1 MNMKFRKQI
10 RLRALGAIVL
20 AAFCLSATGC
30 ATDSYA
36 AKGAASGATSGA
48 VAGAAG
54 GMMMALVFGGDVVE
68 AGARGAVYGGTV
80 GAVSGGMSGS
90 KADREA
96 AAREQAKLD
105 KEIDEFRKK
114 IGTDAFNGVVAL
126 AECKYDIALAN
137 AREATSS
144 TNSDFALA
152 GVWVQVLT
160 EADRGNQAKKQAL
173 LPELVSQDSEVSSE
187 AQAETHIA
195 ETLQEL
201 RDIRKHYDLP
211 VDCAA

>member
-1 MNMKFRKQI
+1 MKFRKQI
-10 RLRALGAIVL
+10 RSRALGAIVL
-20 AAFCLSATGC
+20 SVFVLSTAGC
-30 ATDSYA
+30 ATDSNA
-36 AKGAASGATSGA
+36 AKGAASGAKTGAVSGA
-48 VAGAAG
+48 VG
-54 GMMMALVFGGDVVE
+54 GMVMALVFGGDVVE

-80 GAVSGGMSGS
+80 GAVAGGMSGS
-90 KADREA
+90 QADREA
-96 AAREQAKLD
+96 AAREQANLD
-105 KEIDEFRKK
+105 KEIEEFRKS
-114 IGTDAFNGVVAL
+114 IGADAFNGVVAL
-126 AECKYDIALAN
+126 AECKHDIALAN
-137 AREATSS
+137 AREAMKS

-201 RDIRKHYDLP
+201 RDIRQYYELP
-211 VDCAA
+211 VDCAT

>member
-1 MNMKFRKQI
+1 MNFRKQI
-10 RLRALGAIVL
+10 RSRAFGSIVL

-30 ATDSYA
+30 ATDSNA
-36 AKGAASGATSGA
+36 AKGAASGATTGAVSGA
-48 VAGAAG
+48 VG

-90 KADREA
+90 RADREV
-96 AAREQAKLD
+96 AAREQAELD
-105 KEIDEFRKK
+105 KEIEEFRKS
-114 IGTDAFNGVVAL
+114 IGADAFNGVVAL
-126 AECKYDIALAN
+126 AECKHDVALAN
-137 AREATSS
+137 AQEATSS

-160 EADRGNQAKKQAL
+160 EADRHNQARMQAL
-173 LPELVSQDSEVSSE
+173 LPELVSRDSEISSE
-187 AQAETHIA
+187 ADAETHIS

-201 RDIRKHYDLP
+201 REIRQYYDLP

>member
-1 MNMKFRKQI
+1 MKFRKQI
-10 RLRALGAIVL
+10 RSRALGTIVL
-20 AAFCLSATGC
+20 AAFYLSAPGC
-30 ATDSYA
+30 ATDSNA
-36 AKGAASGATSGA
+36 AKGAASGATTGAVSGA
-48 VAGAAG
+48 VG

-90 KADREA
+90 RADREA

-105 KEIDEFRKK
+105 NEIEEFRKS
-114 IGTDAFNGVVAL
+114 IGADAFNGVVAL
-126 AECKYDIALAN
+126 TECKHEIALAN

-160 EADRGNQAKKQAL
+160 EADRRNQDKMQAL
-173 LPELVSQDSEVSSE
+173 LPELVSQDPEISSNAE
-187 AQAETHIA
+187 AETRIS

-201 RDIRKHYDLP
+201 RDIRKYYELP

>member
-1 MNMKFRKQI
+1 MKIRKQI
-10 RLRALGAIVL
+10 RLRSLGAIVL

-30 ATDSYA
+30 ATDSRA
-36 AKGAASGATSGA
+36 AKGAASGATTGAVSGA
-48 VAGAAG
+48 VG

-80 GAVSGGMSGS
+80 GAVAGGMSGS
-90 KADREA
+90 AADREA

-105 KEIDEFRKK
+105 EEIEEFRKS

-126 AECKYDIALAN
+126 AECKHEIALAN
-137 AREATSS
+137 AREATNS
-144 TNSDFALA
+144 TNSDYALA

-160 EADRGNQAKKQAL
+160 EADRRNQVEVRAL
-173 LPELVSQDSEVSSE
+173 LPELVSRDSEISSE
-187 AQAETHIA
+187 AEAETSIS

-201 RDIRKHYDLP
+201 RDIRQYYELP